1 MASTVSFG
9 YSQRSRS
16 QHAAGRGPHLRFAN
30 WSGSR
35 LLRAKPL
42 LWCVLV
48 LIVGTWFAVRDFSR
62 PADAAD
68 LLLLAVVAVQLC
80 LLRSGDRK

>member
-9 YSQRSRS
+9 YSHRSRS
-16 QHAAGRGPHLRFAN
+16 QHQAGA
-30 WSGSR
+30 S

-42 LWCVLV
+42 LWCILV
-48 LIVGTWFAVRDFSR
+48 LIAGIWFALRDFSR

-68 LLLLAVVAVQLC
+68 LLLLAVVVVQLC
-80 LLRSGDRK
+80 LLRTGSRK